1 MHSLK
6 ISIVRFIRT
15 HVLIIPR
22 NKVWNECSD
31 TGQMNNFFT
40 IIISKIQINSS
51 ITLHNT
57 GLNISKNEV
66 LNMNGSHKIGI
77 DCQIMHIGL
86 LRGRRIQL
94 R

>member
-22 NKVWNECSD
+22 NKDWNSD

-51 ITLHNT
+51 ITIHNT

>member
-22 NKVWNECSD
+22 NKDSD

-86 LRGRRIQL
+86 LRGSRIQL

>member
-6 ISIVRFIRT
+6 ISIVPFIRT
-15 HVLIIPR
+15 LVLIIPR
-22 NKVWNECSD
+22 NKVK
-31 TGQMNNFFT
+31 MNNFFT

>member
-22 NKVWNECSD
+22 NKVRN

-51 ITLHNT
+51 ITIHNT

>member
-22 NKVWNECSD
+22 NKVRNHSD

-51 ITLHNT
+51 ITIHNT